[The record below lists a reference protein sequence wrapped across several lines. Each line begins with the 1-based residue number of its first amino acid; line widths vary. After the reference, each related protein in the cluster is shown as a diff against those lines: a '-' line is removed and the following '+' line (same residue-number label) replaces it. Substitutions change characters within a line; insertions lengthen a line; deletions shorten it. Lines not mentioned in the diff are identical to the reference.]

1 LERYDWTSLS
11 EASDPLPESELLLVE
26 ALLSVEPEVDAA
38 VVAAG
43 GGVDEIEGAGCSMLV
58 AGGVNWGV
66 LVGEGCSSVEDVVG
80 GGGTNVLLDEATL
93 AILEDEGAI
102 NAELLETDVE
112 EAEGAENVAAEEDEA
127 TAVATERPELT

>member
-43 GGVDEIEGAGCSMLV
+43 GGVDEVVGAGCSILV
-58 AGGVNWGV
+58 AGGVNWDV
-66 LVGEGCSSVEDVVG
+66 LVEEGCSSVEKVVG
-80 GGGTNVLLDEATL
+80 GGGTNVELGEATL
-93 AILEDEGAI
+93 ATPEDEDAI
-102 NAELLETDVE
+102 NAELLEMVVG
-112 EAEGAENVAAEEDEA
+112 EAEGAENVAAEDEV
-127 TAVATERPELT
+127 TTVATEGSEE